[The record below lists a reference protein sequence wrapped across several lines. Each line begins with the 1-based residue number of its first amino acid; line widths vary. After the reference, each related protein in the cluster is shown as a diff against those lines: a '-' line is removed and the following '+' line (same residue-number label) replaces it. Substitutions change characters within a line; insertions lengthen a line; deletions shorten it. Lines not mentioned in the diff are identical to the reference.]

1 MDKETVIHTHSGIF
15 THKKEGNLAIAT
27 TWINHEG
34 IMLSEMSQMGKA
46 YTVICNLEKH
56 GKNLSSENRLVIARG
71 RR

>member
-1 MDKETVIHTHSGIF
+1 
-15 THKKEGNLAIAT
+15 
-27 TWINHEG
+27 
-34 IMLSEMSQMGKA
+34 MLSEMSQMGKA